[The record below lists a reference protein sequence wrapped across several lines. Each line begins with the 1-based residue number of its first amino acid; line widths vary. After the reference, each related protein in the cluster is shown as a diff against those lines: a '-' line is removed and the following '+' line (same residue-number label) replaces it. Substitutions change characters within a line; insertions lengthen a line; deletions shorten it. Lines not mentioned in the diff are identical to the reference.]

1 MDRFDRIY
9 QLHHLLANARLP
21 VSRRRIQEELECG
34 ERTAKRIIQAM
45 RDYLGAP
52 IVYDREHNGYHYDA
66 SPGEFEL
73 PGLWFN
79 ASELQ
84 ALLLMQQLLHQ
95 VEPGLL
101 DPQLEPVRQ
110 RIDRLLNQQHISGGG
125 VQDRIRLLSSAA
137 RPPGRHFLKLA
148 EALLAQQTLH
158 IRYLARGHGE
168 ATERHISPQRLT
180 RYRDNWY
187 LEAWCHLRKALR
199 LFAIERIEILGQGT
213 TPFEEIPVSTLDHAF
228 DDSYGI
234 FTGQARHT
242 ALLAFTP
249 ERARWIEQEQW
260 HPGQQ
265 TRWREDGRFELRLP
279 YSKATEL
286 VLDILRYGPDVEVLA
301 PAELRTEVAKR
312 LHQAADIY
320 SRDRDTE

>member
-21 VSRRRIQEELECG
+21 VPRRRIQEELECG

-52 IVYDREHNGYHYDA
+52 IVYDRERNGYHYNTRL
-66 SPGEFEL
+66 GEFEL

-101 DPQLEPVRQ
+101 DPQLNPVRQ
-110 RIDRLLNQQHISGGG
+110 RIDRLLNQQHISGSG
-125 VQDRIRLLSSAA
+125 VQDRIRLLSTAA
-137 RPPGRHFLKLA
+137 RPPGRHFLRLA
-148 EALLAQQTLH
+148 EALLAQQALH
-158 IRYLARGHGE
+158 IRYQARGHGQ

-199 LFAIERIEILGQGT
+199 LFAIERIEPLG
-213 TPFEEIPVSTLDHAF
+213 PSPEPYHPVPTETLNDTF
-228 DDSYGI
+228 DEGYGI

-242 ALLAFTP
+242 AVLAFTP

-260 HPGQQ
+260 HPDQQ

-279 YSKATEL
+279 YAEATEL
-286 VLDILRYGPDVEVLA
+286 ILDILRFGPDIEVLA
-301 PAELRTEVAKR
+301 PATLRDEVAKR
-312 LHQAADIY
+312 LRQAAEIY
-320 SRDRDTE
+320 SIDGDTK